1 MKLKMPLKIE
11 QEVSMSKPGNKE
23 TEQEDNGVVR
33 MMRKYNIPLTRE
45 NYIELAYF
53 GDTAR
58 ELSAEEEADIPDF
71 LKDN

>member
-1 MKLKMPLKIE
+1 ML
-11 QEVSMSKPGNKE
+11 QVGNNEK
-23 TEQEDNGVVR
+23 EQEDNGVVR
-33 MMRKYNIPLTRE
+33 LMRKYNIPLTRE

-71 LKDN
+71 LKDS